1 MSPLLKPSLLSQRQ
15 IKELVA
21 FAEAEYNL
29 QDFDHTLDHVEL
41 TVAIAGYLAS
51 KEGADVEVC
60 VVSAYLHDIAKNSSQ
75 EHAKVGAEEAKAFLK
90 QIQAPDPFID
100 QVCYAISQHDNDL
113 PKRTK
118 EAEVLWDADKLQSI
132 GPLGFARVFG
142 YRMVYDKRQVYGAVE
157 KAREYTDFFY
167 DRFYTK
173 TGREIAQSL
182 RSSMREF
189 YRLYDAVVSVK
200 FDQLLEGRD

>member
-1 MSPLLKPSLLSQRQ
+1 MSPALNQHQ
-15 IKELVA
+15 MEEIVA
-21 FAEAEYNL
+21 FAEAKCKL

-41 TVAIAGYLAS
+41 TVEIAKYLAG
-51 KEGADVEVC
+51 KESADTEAC

-75 EHAKVGAEEAKAFLK
+75 EHARVGAEEAKEFLK
-90 QIQAPDPFID
+90 QIQAPDSFID
-100 QVCYAISQHDNDL
+100 QVHYAISQHDNES
-113 PKRTK
+113 PKRSK

-157 KAREYTDFFY
+157 QARKYADFFY
-167 DRFYTK
+167 DRFYTA
-173 TGREIAQSL
+173 TGRAIARNLCSFMQD
-182 RSSMREF
+182 F

-200 FDQLLEGRD
+200 FDELG